1 MEVDS
6 ASVLTEEVIK
16 GGLGCL
22 GRHPISSNHAYLEL
36 NVSGKKAIVDI
47 NVLTKYTQLMYVDIS
62 DNAIM
67 DLSVLSGMSALT
79 QLKARDNQI
88 DKCLDFCPPFCEK
101 DNAWSSGHQAVGSLL
116 SSADLRNNKIAD
128 IGDISRH
135 TYLEILLLGKNL
147 ISKIDGVSCLMN
159 LKVLDLSYN
168 KIKTIDGLSGLNIQ
182 ELNLRGN
189 MIEEI
194 SNLGSN
200 HLPRLSVLDIAE
212 NRIKSLKPL
221 EACEKLSFLDV
232 RDNQLEFLRQVEFLL
247 DLQFLE
253 VLMLLGNP
261 ASKKPFYRR
270 RIIYRLPSLDR
281 LDFTKISSEEKVKAF
296 NLYPSLNEDGTVS
309 NDEGNRYNDLQ
320 GRINVFSKFI
330 PQQEYIDF
338 SASLQDE
345 ELELS
350 LEELMMGETFTTR
363 DEKLYISEFLRKQE
377 AEILIETAVGKA
389 ISNAVVTNGKLEEDQ
404 IQSPPEI
411 MLEA

>member
-1 MEVDS
+1 M
-6 ASVLTEEVIK
+6 
-16 GGLGCL
+16 
-22 GRHPISSNHAYLEL
+22 
-36 NVSGKKAIVDI
+36 AI
-47 NVLTKYTQLMYVDIS
+47 
-62 DNAIM
+62 
-67 DLSVLSGMSALT
+67 
-79 QLKARDNQI
+79 
-88 DKCLDFCPPFCEK
+88 
-101 DNAWSSGHQAVGSLL
+101 
-116 SSADLRNNKIAD
+116 
-128 IGDISRH
+128 
-135 TYLEILLLGKNL
+135 
-147 ISKIDGVSCLMN
+147 
-159 LKVLDLSYN
+159 
-168 KIKTIDGLSGLNIQ
+168 
-182 ELNLRGN
+182 
-189 MIEEI
+189 
-194 SNLGSN
+194 
-200 HLPRLSVLDIAE
+200 PR
-212 NRIKSLKPL
+212 
-221 EACEKLSFLDV
+221 
-232 RDNQLEFLRQVEFLL
+232 Q
-247 DLQFLE
+247 
-253 VLMLLGNP
+253 
-261 ASKKPFYRR
+261 KKPFYRR

-389 ISNAVVTNGKLEEDQ
+389 ISNAVVTNGKLEEEQ